1 MARQILRTLKL
12 SAPIH
17 EADRE
22 IAELEFYEPT
32 GALFDVLECTQDANA
47 NAKRRKD
54 IVPTGR
60 VLLEHL
66 TKIDGAT
73 LSTLSFADRK
83 AANDIAAEI
92 MIGKLGIEDPDKLGE
107 R

>member
-1 MARQILRTLKL
+1 MARQLVRTMKL
-12 SAPIH
+12 AKPIH

-22 IAELEFYEPT
+22 IEELEFWEPT
-32 GALFDVLECTQDANA
+32 GSVFDELECVESANA
-47 NAKRRKD
+47 HAKRRKD

-66 TKIDGAT
+66 TQLDGAT
-73 LSTLSFADRK
+73 LSTLSFSDRK

-92 MIGKLGIEDPDKLGE
+92 MGAKLDEGE